1 MVIEILLLGCFEYFW
16 DIVLQHT
23 FLKKHCWITV
33 ATFYYGNCLE
43 WNKSTRYE
51 VQLHC
56 FILIFESSVW

>member
-1 MVIEILLLGCFEYFW
+1 
-16 DIVLQHT
+16 
-23 FLKKHCWITV
+23 V

-56 FILIFESSVW
+56 FILIFESSV